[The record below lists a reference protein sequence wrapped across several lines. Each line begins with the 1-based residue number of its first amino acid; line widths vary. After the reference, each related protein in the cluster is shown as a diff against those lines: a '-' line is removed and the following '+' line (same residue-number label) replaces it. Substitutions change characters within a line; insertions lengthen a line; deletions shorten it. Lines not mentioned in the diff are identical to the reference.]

1 MANFVENA
9 GRPGE
14 WTNMTQRERLCNARE
29 HLSRVDALL
38 SAWIDDWK
46 REGEG
51 DPTHDRIVLA
61 RQSIRDALGW
71 LEETSL
77 EDGRDDSH
85 EEPPTVAWTW
95 RSWECVAR

>member
-1 MANFVENA
+1 MKNA

-29 HLSRVDALL
+29 HLSRVDSLL
-38 SAWIDDWK
+38 SAWMDDWK
-46 REGEG
+46 REGEE

-71 LEETSL
+71 LDESRDENGPPEES
-77 EDGRDDSH
+77 R
-85 EEPPTVAWTW
+85 AMACAW
-95 RSWECVAR
+95 RSSEWVVR